1 MTLFSAAGSLAAF
14 LTTAAYVPQA
24 YKTIKTRSTSSLS
37 LPTYVML
44 FLGTCLWV
52 VYGLHT
58 GDVPVLASNVVTSLL
73 AGIILCL
80 KFRAKPTGPS

>member
-1 MTLFSAAGSLAAF
+1 MAAF

-58 GDVPVLASNVVTSLL
+58 GDVPVLASNVVTSIL

-80 KFRAKPTGPS
+80 KFGAKPNEPS

>member
-80 KFRAKPTGPS
+80 KFRAKP